1 MADKRIRRSKKD
13 IILDN
18 IAKLDEKIGTYEQK
32 IQELETSKQE
42 LQGEL
47 DALEAAANEAKKKE
61 EEEALLKFVRE
72 NGITVDDIK
81 KMLEKAE

>member
-1 MADKRIRRSKKD
+1 MAEKRIRRSKKD

-32 IQELETSKQE
+32 IQDLEADKQE

-47 DALEAAANEAKKKE
+47 EALEAAANEAKKKE
-61 EEEALLKFVRE
+61 EEEAVLKLIRE
-72 NGITVDDIK
+72 KGITADDIK
-81 KMLEKAE
+81 KMLEKTE

>member
-1 MADKRIRRSKKD
+1 MAEKRIRRSKKD

-32 IQELETSKQE
+32 IQELQASKQE
-42 LQGEL
+42 LQDEL

>member
-18 IAKLDEKIGTYEQK
+18 IAKLDEKIGAYEQK
-32 IQELETSKQE
+32 IQDLQASKQE
-42 LQGEL
+42 LQDEL

-81 KMLEKAE
+81 KMMEKTE